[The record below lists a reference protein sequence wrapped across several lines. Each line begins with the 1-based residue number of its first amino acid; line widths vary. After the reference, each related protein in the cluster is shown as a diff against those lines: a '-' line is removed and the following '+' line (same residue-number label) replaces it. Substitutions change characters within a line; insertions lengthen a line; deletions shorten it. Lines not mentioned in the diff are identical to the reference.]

1 MFLISS
7 MELLL
12 WNKPLTL
19 VICYEIFRLVL
30 LLRRVDLVLRIDYIV
45 ASIRKIWVICH
56 VVVITLVVVT
66 LVLNITDFSQL
77 IILPLLD
84 LEYFIFRGEV
94 NMLLLPLEDFV

>member
-1 MFLISS
+1 

-84 LEYFIFRGEV
+84 LEWFF
-94 NMLLLPLEDFV
+94 LEIK

>member
-84 LEYFIFRGEV
+84 LEWFF
-94 NMLLLPLEDFV
+94 LEIK

>member
-66 LVLNITDFSQL
+66 LVLNITDFSQP